1 MHNRLTDAQLID
13 TLGAVQLNP
22 TDPAVAARALGISVR
37 TLRNR
42 LADAKARGLKATSKV
57 VDPLDKANAL
67 NARLQAEVVGLR
79 REAIE
84 AEQVREQL
92 YGLAS
97 IAPEPPAWMVR
108 AGAANS
114 KTLRTPGVPMTIWS
128 DWHWGETVSRQ
139 ETGGANEF
147 NAEVARRRVRT
158 LVDKTISLA
167 KDHMVNPKYPGIV
180 VALGGDMIT
189 GAIHDELVATNWGT
203 VQEQFLEVEEE
214 LITALGHMA
223 DAFGKVFVPCV
234 VGNHGRGTL
243 KPRYKGAIH
252 MSYEWNLYT
261 HLERWFAKDRRFR
274 FLVPNETDAYF
285 KVYNHR
291 FLLTH
296 GDNLG
301 VKGGDGIIGAIGPI
315 ARGTMK
321 VGRSEARIGRDFDT
335 LLMGH
340 YHTYIGPNDAVP
352 VIVNGSVIGY
362 NEYARLG
369 LRVPYSRPS
378 QALWFVHPDHG
389 VTAAWQVYLDK
400 LRDADVK
407 PEWLTFQQR

>member
-1 MHNRLTDAQLID
+1 MADKLTDAQLIER
-13 TLGAVQLNP
+13 LRAHAEHGAI
-22 TDPAVAARALGISVR
+22 PATAEALGISQRV
-37 TLRNR
+37 LHSS
-42 LADAKARGLKATSKV
+42 LAQAKARGLTASSHAVDELGKAKATV
-57 VDPLDKANAL
+57 
-67 NARLQAEVVGLR
+67 ARLQAENTGLKR
-79 REAIE
+79 ASLETEALRHE
-84 AEQVREQL
+84 L
-92 YGLAS
+92 FGLA
-97 IAPEPPAWMVR
+97 AVQPEPPDWALKMPAR
-108 AGAANS
+108 LL
-114 KTLRTPGVPMTIWS
+114 KTPGVPMTIWS
-128 DWHWGETVSRQ
+128 DWHWGEVVSRA

-147 NAEVARRRVRT
+147 NQSVARARVRS
-158 LVDKTISLA
+158 LVQKTISLA
-167 KDHMVNPKYPGIV
+167 KDHMVRPSYPGIV
-180 VALGGDMIT
+180 VCLGGDMIT

-214 LITALGHMA
+214 LIAALGKIA

-234 VGNHGRGTL
+234 VGNHGRGTM

-252 MSYEWNLYT
+252 LSYEWNLYS

-285 KVYNHR
+285 RIYNHR

-321 VGRSEARIGRDFDT
+321 VGRSEAQIGRDFDT

-340 YHTYIGPNDAVP
+340 YHTYTGRGDLVP

-362 NEYARLG
+362 NEYARLA

-378 QALWFVHPDHG
+378 QALWFMHPEHG
-389 VTAAWQVYLDK
+389 VTAQWQIYLDK
-400 LRDADVK
+400 ARKSEETA
-407 PEWLTFQQR
+407 EWLTFQQRRG

>member
-1 MHNRLTDAQLID
+1 MADKLTDAHLIERLRTTAQHATHD
-13 TLGAVQLNP
+13 
-22 TDPAVAARALGISVR
+22 AAAAALGLSIRMLHTS
-37 TLRNR
+37 
-42 LADAKARGLKATSKV
+42 LAQAKSRGLTADSVAVDELGKAKV
-57 VDPLDKANAL
+57 QIERLTAANKG
-67 NARLQAEVVGLR
+67 LQ
-79 REAIE
+79 REAIT
-84 AEQVREQL
+84 AENLRHEL
-92 YGLAS
+92 IGLA
-97 IAPEPPAWMVR
+97 AVQPEPPDWALKMPAR
-108 AGAANS
+108 LL
-114 KTLRTPGVPMTIWS
+114 KTPGVPMTIWS
-128 DWHWGETVSRQ
+128 DWHWGEVVSRA

-147 NAEVARRRVRT
+147 NRSIASARVRS
-158 LVDKTISLA
+158 LVQKTISLA
-167 KDHMVNPKYPGIV
+167 KDHMVRPVYPGIV
-180 VALGGDMIT
+180 VCLGGDMIT

-214 LITALGHMA
+214 LIAALGKIA

-234 VGNHGRGTL
+234 VGNHGRGTM

-252 MSYEWNLYT
+252 LSYEWNLYS

-285 KVYNHR
+285 KIYNHR

-321 VGRSEARIGRDFDT
+321 VGRSEAQIGRDFDT

-340 YHTYIGPNDAVP
+340 YHTYMPRGDIVP
-352 VIVNGSVIGY
+352 AIVNGSVIGY
-362 NEYARLG
+362 NEYARLA

-378 QALWFVHPDHG
+378 QALWFMHPEHG
-389 VTAAWQVYLDK
+389 VTAEWQIYLDK
-400 LRDADVK
+400 ARKSAETA
-407 PEWLTFQQR
+407 EWLTFQQRRQ